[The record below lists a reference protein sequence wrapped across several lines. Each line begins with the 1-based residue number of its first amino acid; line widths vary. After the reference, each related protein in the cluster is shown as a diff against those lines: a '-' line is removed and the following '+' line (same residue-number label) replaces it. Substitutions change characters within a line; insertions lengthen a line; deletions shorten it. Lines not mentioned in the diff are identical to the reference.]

1 MCALRLPSLR
11 AAPSSL
17 PRRARHP
24 PPARHLAELTAHP
37 VRLRLVFVL
46 AAAFGVLYLAHVRG
60 YTSTALSYA
69 GVAGDSSSSSGGD
82 FGVASNTHG
91 HGLTA
96 AHADHVQVIVTFKKG
111 ASSADKAAILDGVVA
126 KGGKV
131 VDKSD
136 ADSSSELR
144 SSFFATVNSRF
155 SLPLRRRVHLA
166 RLVRRP
172 PVRLA

>member
-1 MCALRLPSLR
+1 M
-11 AAPSSL
+11 SL
-17 PRRARHP
+17 PLLSRIAPLLFRRQ
-24 PPARHLAELTAHP
+24 LSTTTASIMADKQ
-37 VRLRLVFVL
+37 VRLRLIFVL

-69 GVAGDSSSSSGGD
+69 GVAGSSGGGD
-82 FGVASNTHG
+82 FATTNTHAHG

-111 ASSADKAAILDGVVA
+111 ASSADKAAILNGVVA

-136 ADSSSELR
+136 ADSSIFPYAVVSI
-144 SSFFATVNSRF
+144 SPDSFAALQSA
-155 SLPLRRRVHLA
+155 SLDDKHDVIKGVEEDKE
-166 RLVRRP
+166 VRIQ
-172 PVRLA
+172 